1 MIKLFM
7 IDLVEKFIGWS
18 REKRSKEQRLWAIF
32 FGAII
37 FVLFL
42 PLILI
47 LGGYALDFW
56 LGFSKAFPE
65 PANLIIGL
73 SLIIIG
79 WPIALWS
86 IYVQYRIGKGTPI
99 PIVPTQKLIIFGPY
113 KYCRNPMALGTIIF
127 YTGIA
132 ILLNT
137 ISMLLIL
144 NPIVF
149 IPILVFVKLV
159 EEKELER
166 RFGQEYLEYKKKT
179 PFLIPK
185 IF

>member
-1 MIKLFM
+1 MIELLTT
-7 IDLVEKFIGWS
+7 DLVGKFVKWS
-18 REKRSKEQRLWAIF
+18 REKRSKAQRLWAIF
-32 FGAII
+32 FGVII

-47 LGGYALDFW
+47 LGGYTLDSW
-56 LGFSKAFPE
+56 LGFSKALPE
-65 PANLIIGL
+65 PANLVIGL
-73 SLIIIG
+73 SFITIG
-79 WPIALWS
+79 WSVALWS
-86 IYVQYRIGKGTPI
+86 VYVQYRIGKGTPF
-99 PIVPTQKLIIFGPY
+99 PIVPTQKLVISGPY

-127 YTGIA
+127 YTGLA

-137 ISMLLIL
+137 TSMLIIL
-144 NPIVF
+144 TPIVF

-185 IF
+185 IL

>member
-1 MIKLFM
+1 MIELLTT
-7 IDLVEKFIGWS
+7 DLVGKFVKWS
-18 REKRSKEQRLWAIF
+18 REKRSKAQRLWAIF
-32 FGAII
+32 FGVII

-47 LGGYALDFW
+47 LGGYTLDSW
-56 LGFSKAFPE
+56 LGFSKALPE
-65 PANLIIGL
+65 PANLVIGL
-73 SLIIIG
+73 SFITIG
-79 WPIALWS
+79 WSVALWS
-86 IYVQYRIGKGTPI
+86 VYVQYRIGKGTPF
-99 PIVPTQKLIIFGPY
+99 PI
-113 KYCRNPMALGTIIF
+113 IIF
-127 YTGIA
+127 YTGLA

-137 ISMLLIL
+137 TSMLIIL
-144 NPIVF
+144 TPIVF

-185 IF
+185 IL